1 MATYTVKKGDT
12 LSAIAKKY
20 GTTYQAIAKANGISN
35 PNLIYAG
42 QTLKIGSSGSSGS
55 STSKTSTTK
64 SITSSKTSTSSKSIT
79 SSSTA
84 KNTGFTYADYKPSD
98 AVTQAEQLLN
108 QQIANKP
115 GEYQSAWQDQ
125 LNETIQ
131 QILNRDKFSYDL
143 NGDALYQ
150 QYKDQ
155 YVNQGK
161 MAMMDTMGQAQA
173 MTGGYGNS
181 YAQSVGQQAY
191 QAHLQELNNKVPELY
206 QLALNQYMME
216 GEDMYNQAALMAQQE
231 EQDYGRYRDQLGD
244 WQNERDYLAGRY
256 DTERDYDYGMW
267 SDGRDFAYNQFAD
280 DRAYNYQVERDKI
293 TDAQWQKEF
302 DEAKR
307 QFNLQMAKSSSG
319 GSSGSSRSYS
329 SSSSSSGK
337 TSSGSGGYDNQ
348 GYDTSLV
355 KKAQA
360 FIGVSADGKWGPNST
375 ATAKKMGYN
384 SLADVI
390 AAMNKPKGL
399 SAAAKS
405 FVSSMPYCPSGTD
418 PAYWKQFVDKKLASS
433 KLSDSEKIEVL
444 KYLKLF

>member
-42 QTLKIGSSGSSGS
+42 QTLKIGSGSSSS

-64 SITSSKTSTSSKSIT
+64 SSTSSKTSTSSKSST

-98 AVTQAEQLLN
+98 AVTQAETLLN

-125 LNETIQ
+125 LKEMYDK
-131 QILNRDKFSYDL
+131 ILNREKFSYDL

-181 YAQSVGQQAY
+181 YAQSVGQQTY
-191 QAHLQELNNKVPELY
+191 QAHLQELNNKIPELY
-206 QLALNQYMME
+206 QLALNKYQME
-216 GEDMYNQAALMAQQE
+216 GDEMYNQAALMAQQE
-231 EQDYGRYRDQLGD
+231 EQDYGRYRDQVAD
-244 WQNERDYLAGRY
+244 WQTERDYLAGRY

-307 QFNLQMAKSSSG
+307 QFNLQMSKSSSG

-329 SSSSSSGK
+329 SSPSSSSTKK
-337 TSSGSGGYDNQ
+337 T
-348 GYDTSLV
+348 T
-355 KKAQA
+355 
-360 FIGVSADGKWGPNST
+360 T
-375 ATAKKMGYN
+375 TTAKKTTDTTKTETPKTEEVTRDFKWVTQQADDYVSAGESKSEISNFLTKAKQAGYITQAQFT
-384 SLADVI
+384 SLKALYVP
-390 AAMNKPKGL
+390 AGL
-399 SAAAKS
+399 T
-405 FVSSMPYCPSGTD
+405 Y
-418 PAYWKQFVDKKLASS
+418 
-433 KLSDSEKIEVL
+433 
-444 KYLKLF
+444 